1 MMIRS
6 VFLSIA
12 AGGLA
17 LTSLAGCGF
26 SPVYTTDLGGQGA
39 GAIAVAEIEGRSGY
53 ILRRE
58 LVREL
63 ATGLPGVEDGTLLI
77 ELEEEL
83 RRLSLNQ
90 DGSAAR
96 TDIIAV
102 ARYTLDTGD
111 DAIIGEVDVL
121 TSYTA
126 TDGQFADVAAQQDGF
141 ARAMRLLS
149 QEISSDLRIQLA
161 GR

>member
-1 MMIRS
+1 MMMRS
-6 VFLSIA
+6 ILLSLA
-12 AGGLA
+12 AIGLA
-17 LTSLAGCGF
+17 ITGLSGCGF
-26 SPVYTTDLGGQGA
+26 SPVYSADLSGKGA
-39 GAIAVAEIEGRSGY
+39 GTIAIPEIKGRSGY

-63 ATGLPGVEDGTLLI
+63 ATGLPGVEQGTLLI

-83 RRLSLNQ
+83 RRLPLNL

-96 TDIIAV
+96 TDILAN

-111 DAIIGEVDVL
+111 DAIIGEVDVF
-121 TSYTA
+121 TSFSA

-149 QEISSDLRIQLA
+149 QEISSDLRAQLA

>member
-1 MMIRS
+1 M
-6 VFLSIA
+6 SI
-12 AGGLA
+12 
-17 LTSLAGCGF
+17 AGCGF

-39 GAIAVAEIEGRSGY
+39 GTIAVAEIEGRSGY

-126 TDGQFADVAAQQDGF
+126 TEGQFADVAAQQDGF

-161 GR
+161 NR